1 LGAPVDFDPFADD
14 DSAAQVPNELMAAH
28 DQQDLVRREPLQQA
42 HDAQSA
48 PEPGGRL
55 DRTFKHALGTMEDI
69 YRPALEGGGGVLG
82 SLSGVPAG
90 PYGMVAGGGL
100 GYAIGKKAA
109 DWLDIYRG
117 VKEPYESAGEVWKET
132 LLQDIPE
139 GVTLEAGGMLAGAAL
154 VPVMKGGKWALK
166 KITTDP
172 IKYLFSKKWAQD
184 QASKIL
190 VAHMGDNVIYAA
202 NREHAEQILKEFP
215 GLKFTPAEMAADPSL
230 LALQRSQARSE
241 GPAKNLT
248 KEMEA
253 QNDAVLKDAYQ
264 KQFGGQEGIDDVI
277 GALQAEQEALK
288 TGAYSAAA
296 TARRK
301 AIDLGQV
308 GPDVTGTQLLDAIDT
323 AKMPVKKTM
332 DELESM
338 IPDYRMEFKETKAAI
353 GDILSSKKLSEKQR
367 IAVERARDSIENII
381 ETQGPSTHTA
391 FAARRTLNDEIEA
404 AFAQGKDSQGQAL
417 LKVKDGLLKDL
428 QSVTYAARSGKVM
441 EAGGKPIYPDELA
454 QRLEVGARQLA
465 QMKAAPEQLD
475 ALAMYQ
481 KLAQDD
487 PLTAGAYMQQM
498 KESKKDWAS
507 RIAEKYKGI
516 YGDPIYKADPAQA
529 KRIADLE
536 AAQAEIQSALA
547 TASPGQDVASLM
559 RAYNEYASSQYFGKF
574 DKGAVKRITA
584 RGSERAGTSTALE
597 NMAGKLKTPS
607 GAMDLIN
614 SIGKEKA
621 AAIMKGSYAYDLY
634 KMTKGYEKLS
644 SDQLNG
650 WIAQNR
656 QALDRY
662 GLTDQFK
669 DLGKSV
675 KMAEAAAD
683 AAKDFETA
691 AVKNLLGADPDQ
703 AIGKAISGSAPAK
716 RILELMAK
724 TKGNPAALAGLQ
736 HAMGDHIMGK
746 IVTARNT
753 IAQNPAVSVAKFK
766 AITSKY
772 DSALKALYKDSPEKL
787 KSLYQMRDAYE
798 IMSRSVASSLGGG
811 SDTMEN
817 VFTEMFKKGAGKVLP
832 RAVGWIPALFERFGK
847 YNAQQIE
854 GILTRALFDP
864 NYADELVRI
873 AGAKKMPSTV
883 SPYPSPK
890 NVDQRIQRLIR
901 NNVIDLQTYRAQAQ
915 KAAQV
920 GAAGAAMAAPV
931 PEQMQDIPDKIEEYI
946 FQNGELRPKGAM
958 Q

>member
-1 LGAPVDFDPFADD
+1 
-14 DSAAQVPNELMAAH
+14 
-28 DQQDLVRREPLQQA
+28 
-42 HDAQSA
+42 
-48 PEPGGRL
+48 
-55 DRTFKHALGTMEDI
+55 MEDI
-69 YRPALEGGGGVLG
+69 YRPVLEGL
-82 SLSGVPAG
+82 
-90 PYGMVAGGGL
+90 GGGL
-100 GYAIGKKAA
+100 GGLAGASAGPAGMMVGGTAGYVAGKKGA

-117 VKEPYESAGEVWKET
+117 AKQPYESAGEVWKET
-132 LLQDIPE
+132 LLQDVPE
-139 GVTLEAGGMLAGAAL
+139 GMALEAGGQLVGAAL

-215 GLKFTPAEMAADPSL
+215 GLKFTPAQMADDPSL
-230 LALQRSQARSE
+230 LALQRSQARGES
-241 GPAKNLT
+241 PAKNLT
-248 KEMEA
+248 LEMEA

-301 AIDLGQV
+301 AIDLGQI

-338 IPDYRMEFKETKAAI
+338 IPDYRMEFKETKAAVDNI
-353 GDILSSKKLSEKQR
+353 LGKKKVSQKRKRAVRKILEDIEAEISTS
-367 IAVERARDSIENII
+367 
-381 ETQGPSTHTA
+381 GPTTHTA
-391 FAARRTLNDEIEA
+391 FAVKETLDDAIDE
-404 AFAQGKDSQGQAL
+404 AFKNSKDRLGKTL
-417 LKVKDGLLKDL
+417 LEIKDGLLKDL
-428 QSVTYAARSGKVM
+428 QNVTYAARSGKVM

-516 YGDPIYKADPAQA
+516 YGEPIYKADPAQA

-559 RAYNEYASSQYFGKF
+559 RAYNKYASGQYFGRF
-574 DKGAVKRITA
+574 DKGAVRRITA
-584 RGSERAGTSTALE
+584 RGNEKAGTSTALE
-597 NMAGKLKTPS
+597 NMAGKVKTPS
-607 GAMDLIN
+607 GAMHLIEA
-614 SIGKEKA
+614 IGKDKA

-634 KMTKGYEKLS
+634 RMTKGYEKLS

-683 AAKDFETA
+683 AAKEFETV

-746 IVTARNT
+746 IVTARST

-798 IMSRSVASSLGGG
+798 IMSRSVASRLGGG

-901 NNVIDLQTYRAQAQ
+901 NNVIDLQTYKAQAQ

>member
-1 LGAPVDFDPFADD
+1 LEPVDFDPFADD

-42 HDAQSA
+42 HDAQYA

-82 SLSGVPAG
+82 SLAGVPAG

-215 GLKFTPAEMAADPSL
+215 GLKFTPAQMADDPSL
-230 LALQRSQARSE
+230 LALQRSQARGE

-248 KEMEA
+248 LEMEA

-428 QSVTYAARSGKVM
+428 QNVTYAARSGKVM

-516 YGDPIYKADPAQA
+516 YGEPIYKADPAQA

-574 DKGAVKRITA
+574 DKGAVRRITA

-614 SIGKEKA
+614 SIGKEK
-621 AAIMKGSYAYDLY
+621 
-634 KMTKGYEKLS
+634 
-644 SDQLNG
+644 
-650 WIAQNR
+650 
-656 QALDRY
+656 
-662 GLTDQFK
+662 
-669 DLGKSV
+669 
-675 KMAEAAAD
+675 
-683 AAKDFETA
+683 
-691 AVKNLLGADPDQ
+691 
-703 AIGKAISGSAPAK
+703 
-716 RILELMAK
+716 
-724 TKGNPAALAGLQ
+724 
-736 HAMGDHIMGK
+736 
-746 IVTARNT
+746 
-753 IAQNPAVSVAKFK
+753 
-766 AITSKY
+766 
-772 DSALKALYKDSPEKL
+772 
-787 KSLYQMRDAYE
+787 
-798 IMSRSVASSLGGG
+798 
-811 SDTMEN
+811 
-817 VFTEMFKKGAGKVLP
+817 P
-832 RAVGWIPALFERFGK
+832 RPL
-847 YNAQQIE
+847 
-854 GILTRALFDP
+854 
-864 NYADELVRI
+864 
-873 AGAKKMPSTV
+873 
-883 SPYPSPK
+883 
-890 NVDQRIQRLIR
+890 
-901 NNVIDLQTYRAQAQ
+901 
-915 KAAQV
+915 
-920 GAAGAAMAAPV
+920 
-931 PEQMQDIPDKIEEYI
+931 
-946 FQNGELRPKGAM
+946 
-958 Q
+958 

>member
-1 LGAPVDFDPFADD
+1 MLQTGNM
-14 DSAAQVPNELMAAH
+14 PN
-28 DQQDLVRREPLQQA
+28 
-42 HDAQSA
+42 
-48 PEPGGRL
+48 
-55 DRTFKHALGTMEDI
+55 I
-69 YRPALEGGGGVLG
+69 
-82 SLSGVPAG
+82 
-90 PYGMVAGGGL
+90 
-100 GYAIGKKAA
+100 
-109 DWLDIYRG
+109 
-117 VKEPYESAGEVWKET
+117 
-132 LLQDIPE
+132 
-139 GVTLEAGGMLAGAAL
+139 
-154 VPVMKGGKWALK
+154 LK
-166 KITTDP
+166 K
-172 IKYLFSKKWAQD
+172 Y
-184 QASKIL
+184 
-190 VAHMGDNVIYAA
+190 
-202 NREHAEQILKEFP
+202 P
-215 GLKFTPAEMAADPSL
+215 GLKFTPAQMADDPSL
-230 LALQRSQARSE
+230 LALQRSQARGE

-248 KEMEA
+248 LEMEA

-428 QSVTYAARSGKVM
+428 QNVTYAARSGKVM

-487 PLTAGAYMQQM
+487 PLSAGAYMQQM

-507 RIAEKYKGI
+507 RVAEKYKGI
-516 YGDPIYKADPAQA
+516 YGEPIYKADPAQA

-559 RAYNEYASSQYFGKF
+559 RAYNEYASGQYFGKF
-574 DKGAVKRITA
+574 DKGAVRRITA

-614 SIGKEKA
+614 SIGKDK
-621 AAIMKGSYAYDLY
+621 
-634 KMTKGYEKLS
+634 
-644 SDQLNG
+644 
-650 WIAQNR
+650 
-656 QALDRY
+656 
-662 GLTDQFK
+662 
-669 DLGKSV
+669 
-675 KMAEAAAD
+675 
-683 AAKDFETA
+683 
-691 AVKNLLGADPDQ
+691 
-703 AIGKAISGSAPAK
+703 
-716 RILELMAK
+716 
-724 TKGNPAALAGLQ
+724 
-736 HAMGDHIMGK
+736 
-746 IVTARNT
+746 
-753 IAQNPAVSVAKFK
+753 
-766 AITSKY
+766 
-772 DSALKALYKDSPEKL
+772 
-787 KSLYQMRDAYE
+787 
-798 IMSRSVASSLGGG
+798 
-811 SDTMEN
+811 
-817 VFTEMFKKGAGKVLP
+817 P
-832 RAVGWIPALFERFGK
+832 RPL
-847 YNAQQIE
+847 
-854 GILTRALFDP
+854 
-864 NYADELVRI
+864 
-873 AGAKKMPSTV
+873 
-883 SPYPSPK
+883 
-890 NVDQRIQRLIR
+890 
-901 NNVIDLQTYRAQAQ
+901 
-915 KAAQV
+915 
-920 GAAGAAMAAPV
+920 
-931 PEQMQDIPDKIEEYI
+931 
-946 FQNGELRPKGAM
+946 
-958 Q
+958 